1 MVSTL
6 ALAATLAFSGVESA
20 PTPQRPPFPDI
31 GLADLKGQV
40 HSLKSFR
47 GAVTILNFWATWCGP
62 CKWELPELQKLSN
75 ELGGKGLVVLAL
87 NVDDTPMR
95 VERFVEYSKLTLPV
109 FLIDGRT
116 QGGLGIDRIPF
127 TVLLDREGNVVRA
140 YPGYSEEAM
149 KDLREQTVALLGKGG
164 K

>member
-6 ALAATLAFSGVESA
+6 VLATSLAFAGVESA
-20 PTPQRPPFPDI
+20 PTPPRTPFPDI
-31 GLADLKGQV
+31 GIADLQGQV

-62 CKWELPELQKLSN
+62 CKWELPELQRLSN
-75 ELGGKGLVVLAL
+75 ELGAKGLVVLAL
-87 NVDDTPMR
+87 NVDDPPSR
-95 VERFVEYSKLTLPV
+95 VQRFIEYAKLTLPV
-109 FLIDGRT
+109 FLIDART

-127 TVLLDREGNVVRA
+127 TVLLDREGYAVRA
-140 YPGYSEEAM
+140 YAGYSEEAM
-149 KDLREQTVALLGKGG
+149 KDLREQAGALLGQGG